1 MFPNAY
7 HRGQSKDLVFQTSTI
22 NYPHREDMMRVQDL
36 MRCHEV
42 FPEGKNPSRNK
53 MMGKGKQQQQQQH
66 RMILSPNSNNN
77 GANPSDGKTERKT
90 VRRDNE
96 RQRRQHMAALNASLR
111 SLLPYELIKGK
122 RSITEHMNE
131 AVNYINH
138 VKAKIEELNA
148 KKEKINKKLYECDS
162 QDFGLRN
169 ESSGHNFLKY
179 SIMVRPTCLGGV
191 EVLVSSSCG
200 EEEGLLLSGVLK
212 VLLAEGLSVV
222 ECASTRVNES
232 LFHTIQCEV
241 VNDLACLDLSEL
253 QLKLNNHYNSG

>member
-1 MFPNAY
+1 MLPNAY
-7 HRGQSKDLVFQTSTI
+7 HRGQRKDLVFQTSTL
-22 NYPHREDMMRVQDL
+22 NYPHREDMMHVQHL
-36 MRCHEV
+36 MPGHEV

-53 MMGKGKQQQQQQH
+53 MMGKGKQQQH

-77 GANPSDGKTERKT
+77 GANPSDGKTERNI

-96 RQRRQHMAALNASLR
+96 RQRRQLMAALNASLR

-122 RSITEHMNE
+122 RSITEHMDE

-138 VKAKIEELNA
+138 MKAKIEELNA

-179 SIMVRPTCLGGV
+179 SIMVCPTRLGGV

-212 VLLAEGLSVV
+212 VLIAEGLSVV

-253 QLKLNNHYNSG
+253 HLKLTNYCNSG